1 MNRLLM
7 ASLASNTTKAYAV
20 GLQAF
25 DQFRLNQQLSILW
38 PPPSNHILMFI
49 AHLSIQG
56 CKQTTARAYTSAIA
70 FKCKVLG
77 NGDPTKHFLVG
88 KVLEGMKRQNNNRDV
103 RMPITLEILNQIL
116 HKLPVV
122 CQDTYE
128 TSLFS
133 AAFTLAYYALLR
145 VGELALS
152 KGNSP
157 DRIIQVQHISIQHS
171 IINLL
176 IKYSKTDQLGKG
188 THLRINATD
197 TQFCPVKIMNKYL
210 QVRPNVTG
218 PLFCHYSGQ
227 PLTRYQFSS
236 VLAKALQVLGIN
248 SKYYKSHSFRIG
260 AATMLAQQ
268 GLSEQAIQASGRWHS
283 QAYRSYIR

>member
-1 MNRLLM
+1 M
-7 ASLASNTTKAYAV
+7 
-20 GLQAF
+20 
-25 DQFRLNQQLSILW
+25 
-38 PPPSNHILMFI
+38 
-49 AHLSIQG
+49 
-56 CKQTTARAYTSAIA
+56 
-70 FKCKVLG
+70 
-77 NGDPTKHFLVG
+77 
-88 KVLEGMKRQNNNRDV
+88 
-103 RMPITLEILNQIL
+103 
-116 HKLPVV
+116 
-122 CQDTYE
+122 
-128 TSLFS
+128 
-133 AAFTLAYYALLR
+133 
-145 VGELALS
+145 GELALS

-188 THLRINATD
+188 TPLRINATD

-227 PLTRYQFSS
+227 PLTRYQFSP

>member
-7 ASLASNTTKAYAV
+7 SSLASNTTKAYAV

-188 THLRINATD
+188 THLRTMPLIPN
-197 TQFCPVKIMNKYL
+197 F
-210 QVRPNVTG
+210 VR
-218 PLFCHYSGQ
+218 
-227 PLTRYQFSS
+227 
-236 VLAKALQVLGIN
+236 
-248 SKYYKSHSFRIG
+248 SK
-260 AATMLAQQ
+260 L
-268 GLSEQAIQASGRWHS
+268 
-283 QAYRSYIR
+283 